1 MDTVITPNRWT
12 NYLRKLEAADFVR
25 KSGKVTSVSPLGIEA
40 VGLHAAAGD
49 LCEIITHRKVT
60 ETMLAQ
66 VVRVTEASAYLMPLG
81 DTAGVGIGCEVY
93 SLGKSLK
100 VKVSETMLGDVVDSL
115 GHSLSGRDNH
125 QTYEEVNVKTSAMNP
140 LGRQKISRPFLTG
153 VRAIDAFIPVGKG
166 QRIGIFAGSGVGKS
180 TLLGMIAKNSE
191 ADVNVICLIGERGRE
206 VNEFVDHTLGE
217 SGIKKS
223 IVVVATAD
231 QPTLLREMAAYT
243 ATAIAEYFSAK
254 GKDVLLI
261 MDSVTRFA
269 MARRE
274 LGLSIGEP
282 ATSRGYTPS
291 TFTELPKLIERAG
304 NFKERGAI
312 TAIYTVL
319 VEGDDMNEP
328 VADSL
333 RAVLDGHIVLTRE
346 MANKNHYPAIDVLKS
361 ISRLS
366 GELWSNEEKKVVSD
380 LLKILSLVERYKDIV
395 DLGVY
400 RSGSNPE
407 LDRALMIMPKLDE
420 FLAQSHGE
428 LVTKEILFSHLAKLM
443 AGHES

>member
-1 MDTVITPNRWT
+1 METLAKTESWT
-12 NYLRKLEAADFVR
+12 RYLRKLEVTDFVR
-25 KSGKVTSVSPLGIEA
+25 KSGKVTAVSPLGIEA
-40 VGLHAAAGD
+40 IGLDAAAGD
-49 LCEIITHRKVT
+49 LCEIIASHIV
-60 ETMLAQ
+60 EGTMLAQ
-66 VVRVTEASAYLMPLG
+66 VVRVAEASAYLMPLG

-100 VKVSETMLGDVVDSL
+100 IKVSEAMLGDVVDSL
-115 GHSLSGRDNH
+115 GHSLSGRGKDQNF
-125 QTYEEVNVKTSAMNP
+125 EEVNVKTPAMNP
-140 LGRQKISRPFLTG
+140 LARLKINRPFLTG

-206 VNEFVDHTLGE
+206 VNEFVDYSLGE

-231 QPTLLREMAAYT
+231 QPTLLREMSAYT
-243 ATAIAEYFSAK
+243 ATAIAEYFSLK

-304 NFKERGAI
+304 SFKERGTI

-346 MANKNHYPAIDVLKS
+346 MANKNHYPAIDVLRS

-366 GELWSNEEKKVVSD
+366 GELWSSDEKKVVSS

-400 RSGSNPE
+400 RAGSNPE
-407 LDRALMIMPKLDE
+407 LDRALAIMPKLEE
-420 FLAQSHGE
+420 FLTQSDGE
-428 LVTKEILFSHLAKLM
+428 LVAKAVLFSHLVKLLS
-443 AGHES
+443 E